1 MPAYL
6 GRPGAYVEFAHWR
19 EKQSVSGSRP
29 TSTRTTLGGNRVAFR
44 SARSHREW
52 DLQATE
58 IDQEE
63 AVGIETLV
71 LDGLGPGPHR
81 LIDPHAQ
88 VTNVITPERSLV
100 GRSAALDGV
109 IGSAVD
115 SSPVRLPGGA
125 IVPSLSSGGGSVT
138 LMTRAPVMP
147 GKSATASVHVSPG
160 ASVKIKVAGRD
171 GVFLRD
177 LATVNATGSDDI
189 SRVGYTYKVVASDA
203 WYLFFE
209 VTGATRIAA
218 PAVTWTDEILPWSV
232 GQGCDSVV
240 ITKWDK
246 DYSNAAPQSGARRDV
261 NISVTAMEV
270 GLGA

>member
-100 GRSAALDGV
+100 GRSASLEGV
-109 IGSAVD
+109 SGSVVD
-115 SSPVRLPGGA
+115 SGTVQTPEGA
-125 IVPSLSSGGGSVT
+125 VVPSVRSGGGAVT
-138 LMTRAPVMP
+138 LFTRAPVIP
-147 GKSATASVHVSPG
+147 GKPVTASVHTSPG
-160 ASVKIKVAGRD
+160 STIVVKAAGLD
-171 GVFLRD
+171 GVFIRD
-177 LATVNATGSDDI
+177 LGTIRGSGVGAVVRSHLSVESVPSDSWFVYFQI
-189 SRVGYTYKVVASDA
+189 S
-203 WYLFFE
+203 
-209 VTGATRIAA
+209 GATRIAA
-218 PAVTWTDEILPWSV
+218 PAVTWTNELLPWSV